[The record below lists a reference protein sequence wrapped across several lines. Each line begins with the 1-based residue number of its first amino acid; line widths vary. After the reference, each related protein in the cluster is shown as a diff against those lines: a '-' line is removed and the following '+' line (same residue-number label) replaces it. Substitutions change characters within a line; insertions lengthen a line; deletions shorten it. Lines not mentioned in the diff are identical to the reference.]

1 MDYQHFRQ
9 LDDVTIITIVF
20 VVIIIIIII
29 VVIISDCFSSFC
41 SLHIYL
47 LQNHNIVFVLVLRK
61 RQ

>member
-1 MDYQHFRQ
+1 MDYQHFTQ

-20 VVIIIIIII
+20 VVIIIII
-29 VVIISDCFSSFC
+29 VVIIISDCFSSFC

-47 LQNHNIVFVLVLRK
+47 LRNHNIVFVLVLRK